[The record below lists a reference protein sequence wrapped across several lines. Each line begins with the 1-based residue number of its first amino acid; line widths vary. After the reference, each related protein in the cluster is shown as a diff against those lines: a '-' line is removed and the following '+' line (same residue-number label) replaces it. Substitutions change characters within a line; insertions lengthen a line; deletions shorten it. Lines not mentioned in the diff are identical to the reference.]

1 MSFSKVYS
9 VQNNLL
15 KAQIID
21 VECDITFG
29 MYSFGIVGLG
39 DKAIEEAK
47 DRISSAIKNCGLE
60 SPKKGQNKIII
71 SLAPANAKKTGP
83 IFDLAIALSFL
94 KASKQ
99 ISFSSKDRIFIGE
112 LSLDGNI
119 REVKGILPMIVEAKK
134 TGFKEI
140 FIPIKNAKEAAL
152 VEGVTIFPCESLMQ
166 VFNFLNENKTEK
178 IEIMPQEVTEIKD
191 KTFSN
196 EGVLLEHI
204 KGNENAKQALIVALA
219 GGHNICFYGPPG
231 TGKTM
236 LAKASKTLLPKLSFE
251 DVLEVTSLYSV
262 SGELKDEIITSPPFR
277 APHHTSSHIAVVG
290 GGTDIKPGE
299 ISLAHK
305 GILFLDEFPE
315 FDRRVVDSLRQPL
328 EEKEVKI
335 SRAKESA
342 ILPADFILMISMN
355 PCPCGFFGYDSKN
368 CSCSMSQIMK
378 YQKKISGPIMDRI
391 DIWIEVSA
399 IEYKRLIEQS
409 QKQLSLVEQY
419 EKTKKA
425 QEQIYETRKKQREN
439 NFNIIKKR
447 ILNGNL
453 RTNELEKILV
463 LGEGVKDF
471 FDESAE
477 RLRLSARSYTK
488 ILKIALTISQ
498 MRGDPKIEKEHI
510 LEALSWRPNSKF
522 FV

>member
-21 VECDITFG
+21 VECDTNRGF
-29 MYSFGIVGLG
+29 YSFNIVGLG

-47 DRISSAIKNCGLE
+47 ERINSAIKNSGLV
-60 SPKKGQNKIII
+60 SPKKGDKRTVIA
-71 SLAPANAKKTGP
+71 LAPANIKKTGP

-99 ISFSSKDRIFIGE
+99 ISFCSRDKIFIGE
-112 LSLDGNI
+112 LSLDGKI
-119 REVKGILPMIVEAKK
+119 REVNGVLPMIVEAKK
-134 TGFKEI
+134 KGFKE
-140 FIPIKNAKEAAL
+140 FFVPIKNAKEAAL
-152 VEGVTIFPCESLMQ
+152 VDDVNVYPCENLFQ
-166 VFNFLNENKTEK
+166 VVNFLNINNSERQNIEIQSKTE
-178 IEIMPQEVTEIKD
+178 IIND
-191 KTFSN
+191 KLLSN
-196 EGVLLEHI
+196 DTLLEHI
-204 KGNENAKQALIVALA
+204 KGNELAKRALVIALS

-236 LAKASKTLLPKLSFE
+236 LAKATTTLLPKLTFDE
-251 DVLEVTSLYSV
+251 VLEVTSLYSV
-262 SGELKDEIITSPPFR
+262 SGELKEEIIISPPFR
-277 APHHTSSHIAVVG
+277 SPHHTSSHISIVG

-315 FDRRVVDSLRQPL
+315 FDRRVIDSLRQPL
-328 EEKEVKI
+328 EDKEVQI
-335 SRAKESA
+335 RRAKESA
-342 ILPADFILMISMN
+342 NLPADFILMISMN
-355 PCPCGFFGYDSKN
+355 PCPCGFYGYESKN
-368 CSCSMSQIMK
+368 CSCTMSQIMK

-399 IEYKRLIEQS
+399 INYDKLIEQNLN
-409 QKQLSLVEQY
+409 KKIEDSL
-419 EKTKKA
+419 TTKA
-425 QEQIYETRKKQREN
+425 QGEIKNTRKIQIEN
-439 NFNIIKKR
+439 NKSKINKN
-447 ILNGNL
+447 ILNGRL
-453 RTNELEKILV
+453 STNNLEKILV
-463 LGEGVKDF
+463 FDEGVKKY

-488 ILKIALTISQ
+488 ILKVALTISQ
-498 MRGDPKIEKEHI
+498 ISNSEKIKKEHI
-510 LEALSWRPNSKF
+510 LEALSWRPNNKF